1 MHSLHRAYVYLTQT
15 TGILIQMCQFPKS
28 LKHLRISKYSHA
40 VFSHNMENILN
51 LSFHWQGKLLEML
64 CFHSK
69 VENKRNSC

>member
-1 MHSLHRAYVYLTQT
+1 MHALHRAYVYLTQT
-15 TGILIQMCQFPKS
+15 TGILIQMWQFPKS
-28 LKHLRISKYSHA
+28 LNHLRISKYSHA